1 LKCNFVILSNEK
13 TAALIQN
20 EHDIHLWEQLRNGNK
35 AALAELFERYFTQLY
50 NYGRKICSDEEQ
62 VKDCIQDLFLEIW
75 NQNNKMSLL
84 SVRAYLTKAL
94 QYKLI
99 RIKKK
104 SQLIQTFDGNGEE
117 FFELSHET
125 FVIQN
130 EIDTEKV
137 KQLLTSMQQLPK
149 RQQEIIYL
157 KYFLNLSY
165 EEICSVMNIQY
176 QVARNQISSAIKSLK
191 NRADT

>member
-1 LKCNFVILSNEK
+1 MKCYFVILSNEK

-20 EHDIHLWEQLRNGNK
+20 EHDIHLWEQLRKGNK

-50 NYGRKICSDEEQ
+50 NFGRKICSDEEQ

-157 KYFLNLSY
+157 KYYLNLSY

-191 NRADT
+191 KQG

>member
-1 LKCNFVILSNEK
+1 LSNEK

>member
-1 LKCNFVILSNEK
+1 MKCNFVILSNEK

-50 NYGRKICSDEEQ
+50 NFGRKICSDEEQ

-104 SQLIQTFDGNGEE
+104 SQLIQTFDGNGDD
-117 FFELSHET
+117 FFDLSHET

-130 EIDTEKV
+130 EMDTEKV

-165 EEICSVMNIQY
+165 EEICSVMEIQY
-176 QVARNQISSAIKSLK
+176 QVARNQVSSAIKSLK
-191 NRADT
+191 KQG

>member
-1 LKCNFVILSNEK
+1 MKCYFVILSNEK

-35 AALAELFERYFTQLY
+35 AALSELFELYFSQLY

-75 NQNNKMSLL
+75 NQKNKMPLL
-84 SVRAYLTKAL
+84 SVKAYLTKAL

-99 RIKKK
+99 RINKK
-104 SQLIQTFDGNGEE
+104 SQLIEAFDGNGNE
-117 FFELSHET
+117 FFDWSHET
-125 FVIQN
+125 FIIKN
-130 EIDTEKV
+130 EMDAEKV
-137 KQLLTSMQQLPK
+137 KKLLAAMQQLPK

-157 KYFLNLSY
+157 KYYLNLSY
-165 EEICSVMNIQY
+165 EQICDVMNIQY
-176 QVARNQISSAIKSLK
+176 QVARNQVSSAIKSLK
-191 NRADT
+191 KQD

>member
-1 LKCNFVILSNEK
+1 MKCYFVILSNEK

-35 AALAELFERYFTQLY
+35 AALAELFELYFSQLY

-75 NQNNKMSLL
+75 NQKNKMPLL
-84 SVRAYLTKAL
+84 SVKAYLTKAL

-99 RIKKK
+99 RINKK
-104 SQLIQTFDGNGEE
+104 SQLIEAFNGNGNE
-117 FFELSHET
+117 FFDWSHET
-125 FVIQN
+125 FIIKN
-130 EIDTEKV
+130 EMDAEKV
-137 KQLLTSMQQLPK
+137 KKLLAAMQQLPK

-157 KYFLNLSY
+157 KYYLNLSY
-165 EEICSVMNIQY
+165 EQICDVMNIQY
-176 QVARNQISSAIKSLK
+176 QVARNQVSSAIKSLK
-191 NRADT
+191 KQD

>member
-1 LKCNFVILSNEK
+1 MKCNFVILSNEK

>member
-1 LKCNFVILSNEK
+1 MKCYFVILSNEK

-35 AALAELFERYFTQLY
+35 AALAELFELYFSQLY

-75 NQNNKMSLL
+75 NQKNKMPLL
-84 SVRAYLTKAL
+84 SVKAYLTKAL

-99 RIKKK
+99 RINKK
-104 SQLIQTFDGNGEE
+104 SQLIEAFDGNGNE
-117 FFELSHET
+117 FFDWSHET
-125 FVIQN
+125 FIIKN
-130 EIDTEKV
+130 EMDAEKV
-137 KQLLTSMQQLPK
+137 KKLLAAMQQLPK

-157 KYFLNLSY
+157 KYYLNLSY
-165 EEICSVMNIQY
+165 EQICDVMNIQY
-176 QVARNQISSAIKSLK
+176 QVARNQVSSAIKSLK
-191 NRADT
+191 KQD